1 MANDSDF
8 VQHCRELLVPLG
20 AVRVRRM
27 FGGHGFYVDE
37 LFIALIAFGRLY
49 LKADASTRA
58 RFEAARIDA
67 CACQTQRD
75 WDDYHAQMAR
85 FHDLRDAFLQRY
97 LPLVTTL
104 RPVPAGPLHA
114 WERPPD

>member
-1 MANDSDF
+1 MRESSSPFALTCEIVAQRVAGMIDEHDF
-8 VQHCRELLVPLG
+8 EGQLDQLL
-20 AVRVRRM
+20 
-27 FGGHGFYVDE
+27 DQ
-37 LFIALIAFGRLY
+37 
-49 LKADASTRA
+49 RA